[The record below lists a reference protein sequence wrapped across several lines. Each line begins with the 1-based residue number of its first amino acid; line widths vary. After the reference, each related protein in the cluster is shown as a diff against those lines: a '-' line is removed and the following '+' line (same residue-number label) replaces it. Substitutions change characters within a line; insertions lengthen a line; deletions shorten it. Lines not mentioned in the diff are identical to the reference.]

1 MIDYACRLPSGA
13 MKLNHSSRQVLYC
26 PDCQF
31 EYQRRGCIFAPTQ
44 MAISTP
50 PGQPQGARA
59 TNNLTGGTWKPED
72 ILERI
77 VEFFERTGA
86 WPTNTTTFRDSPALP
101 HSQTVTRHLGSIEE
115 AVRQAQ
121 ELKEREEREYESHAR

>member
-1 MIDYACRLPSGA
+1 
-13 MKLNHSSRQVLYC
+13 
-26 PDCQF
+26 
-31 EYQRRGCIFAPTQ
+31 
-44 MAISTP
+44 
-50 PGQPQGARA
+50 
-59 TNNLTGGTWKPED
+59 LTGGTWKPED

-86 WPTNTTTFRDSPALP
+86 WPANTTAFRDSPALP

-121 ELKEREEREYESHAR
+121 ELKEREG